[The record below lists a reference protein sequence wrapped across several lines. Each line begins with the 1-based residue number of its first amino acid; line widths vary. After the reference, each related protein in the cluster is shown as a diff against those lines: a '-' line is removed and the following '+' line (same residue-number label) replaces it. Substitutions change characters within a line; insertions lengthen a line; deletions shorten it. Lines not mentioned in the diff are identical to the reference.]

1 MLSPLLERRISTF
14 KDLQQIHA
22 QLITTGLIHH
32 PPHLTKLLSHT
43 LSNSLSYACTL
54 FKHTHPQHY
63 NTILYNTIIRG
74 LVDHNSPEHAILSY
88 VEMLLQELLPDRFT
102 YPSLLKACAQ
112 LLALNV
118 GKALHGQAVRFGLDC
133 DLYIETTLI
142 TMYAACGDVNS
153 AREVFDRMGDQ
164 KTRNLVVWTSM
175 ISGYVKNQ
183 SPREALALVSEMER
197 QGQVPDEVTMVS
209 ALSACG
215 DLKDLSCGKKLH
227 LHIER
232 SKMKVCVV
240 LGTAIVDMYAKCGDL
255 KSARQVF
262 DAMHERNVVAWSA
275 MISGYARNNR
285 SGEAI
290 KTFDKMVRES
300 DQKPNEVTIMAVL
313 SACAQSG
320 NSTLGSWVDSYIHKA
335 RLSRTINLQNTLM
348 DMYAKC
354 GRIDNARQIFNYMPE
369 KDIVSWNTMIAGLA
383 LHGLGEQALALFSQM
398 QSQGVR
404 PDDIT
409 FIGVLSAC
417 SHAGLVEEG
426 RRLYADMTAKHGIE
440 PKLEHY
446 GCMVDIL
453 SRAGLLPEAEEFIEA
468 MPMEPNGAAW
478 GALLSGCRVHN
489 NVEIAERAAKHLMR
503 IEPNNDGIYVLLSN
517 IFAGRKQWEEVKKV
531 RILMHERGIRK
542 TPGCS
547 SVIVDGIFHEFI
559 VGDHSHPESEDV
571 YDYVIQRLRLAG
583 YVADTSEVVL
593 NIDEE
598 EKGDSVSQH
607 SEKMAVCFGLMKTKP
622 GDELLIMKNL
632 RMCGDCHSAFKY
644 ISKVFARV
652 IVVRDRSRFHR
663 FVDGSCSCRDYW

>member
-1 MLSPLLERRISTF
+1 MLSPLLERRISSF
-14 KDLQQIHA
+14 KNLQQIHA

-32 PPHLTKLLSHT
+32 PPHLTKLLSHS

-54 FKHTHPQHY
+54 FKHTHIQHY

-74 LVDHNSPEHAILSY
+74 LVDHNSPEQAILSY

-118 GKALHGQAVRFGLDC
+118 GKALHGQAVRFGLDY

-153 AREVFDRMGDQ
+153 ARKVFDRMGDQ

-183 SPREALALVSEMER
+183 SPRAALALVSEMER

-240 LGTAIVDMYAKCGDL
+240 LGTAIVDMYAKCGDF

-320 NSTLGSWVDSYIHKA
+320 NSTLGSW
-335 RLSRTINLQNTLM
+335 
-348 DMYAKC
+348 
-354 GRIDNARQIFNYMPE
+354 
-369 KDIVSWNTMIAGLA
+369 
-383 LHGLGEQALALFSQM
+383 
-398 QSQGVR
+398 
-404 PDDIT
+404 
-409 FIGVLSAC
+409 
-417 SHAGLVEEG
+417 
-426 RRLYADMTAKHGIE
+426 
-440 PKLEHY
+440 
-446 GCMVDIL
+446 
-453 SRAGLLPEAEEFIEA
+453 
-468 MPMEPNGAAW
+468 
-478 GALLSGCRVHN
+478 
-489 NVEIAERAAKHLMR
+489 
-503 IEPNNDGIYVLLSN
+503 
-517 IFAGRKQWEEVKKV
+517 
-531 RILMHERGIRK
+531 
-542 TPGCS
+542 
-547 SVIVDGIFHEFI
+547 
-559 VGDHSHPESEDV
+559 
-571 YDYVIQRLRLAG
+571 RLRLAG
-583 YVADTSEVVL
+583 YVVDTSEVVL

-598 EKGDSVSQH
+598 EKEDSVSQH
-607 SEKMAVCFGLMKTKP
+607 GEKMAVCFGLMKTRP